1 MKSDLID
8 AYIFWVGRPF
18 FVLECLTGKRGFGV
32 YFASAKPTALVIG
45 ILLLINWLIINGDRE
60 MLLRVRTRVRKS
72 TPKIKLTGRA
82 GMIYSDAG
90 RTMKIDSEMLAC
102 GEYDLVIYER
112 SMQSGNRPM
121 MMNRLRL
128 MMFPESKVTST
139 SYLQRYRIE
148 WQS

>member
-1 MKSDLID
+1 
-8 AYIFWVGRPF
+8 
-18 FVLECLTGKRGFGV
+18 VLECLTGKRGFGV
-32 YFASAKPTALVIG
+32 YFASAKWPALVIG
-45 ILLLINWLIINGDRE
+45 ILLLINWLIIKRRSGDVASGE
-60 MLLRVRTRVRKS
+60 NTGSKS

-112 SMQSGNRPM
+112 SMQKWQPPHDDEPITADDVSRIK
-121 MMNRLRL
+121 
-128 MMFPESKVTST
+128 SDIDKH
-139 SYLQRYRIE
+139 LQRYRIE